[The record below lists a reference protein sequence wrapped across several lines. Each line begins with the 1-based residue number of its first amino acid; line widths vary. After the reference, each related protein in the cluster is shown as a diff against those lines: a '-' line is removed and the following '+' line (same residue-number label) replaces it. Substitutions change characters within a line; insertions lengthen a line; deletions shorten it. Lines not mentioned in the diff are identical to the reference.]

1 MSSPIAAAIDTA
13 LAAIAKRELTN
24 VFFVACGGSFA
35 QMHLPKYAIDRQAK
49 TLVADAYNSAEFLA
63 RDMPRLGAS
72 SVVVCCSSSGNTPE
86 TVEAAKFA
94 RARGAYTIGIT
105 QKADSPLAAAVDCCV
120 GYDNTQT
127 TSSIDAG
134 GGVLLRI
141 AFGLLAQREGNTGGK
156 AVIDAMAKLPE
167 LVKKAQDQ
175 HAEEVL
181 RWAAASKR
189 ESVIY
194 TMASGPNHGVA
205 YAFAICILQEMQWI
219 HSQGIHAGEYFHG
232 PFEITDFDT
241 PIIMLLGTGPSRK
254 MDERALAFAQ
264 KFSKRVLVLDIEKI
278 DAMGIAPGV
287 MEYLQSMIFTPM
299 LRNYAIRLAD
309 DRGHPLTV
317 RRYMWRMD
325 Y

>member
-1 MSSPIAAAIDTA
+1 MTSPIATAIDTA

-72 SVVVCCSSSGNTPE
+72 SVVVLCSSSGNTPE

-94 RARGAYTIGIT
+94 RTRGAYTIGIT
-105 QKADSPLAAAVDCCV
+105 QKADSPLAAAVDTCV
-120 GYDNTQT
+120 GYENAQA

-141 AFGLLAQREGNTGGK
+141 VFGLLAQREGNTNGK
-156 AVIDAMAKLPE
+156 AIIAAMEKLPA
-167 LVKKAQDQ
+167 LVKAAQDQ
-175 HAEEVL
+175 HAESVL
-181 RWAAASKR
+181 QWASDSKR
-189 ESVIY
+189 EPVIY
-194 TMASGPNHGVA
+194 TMGSGPNHGVA

-219 HSQGIHAGEYFHG
+219 HSQGIHSGEYFHG

-278 DAMGIAPGV
+278 DALGV
-287 MEYLQSMIFTPM
+287 SREALEYLQSMIFTPL